1 VETIPAIEEEVFK
14 IQPFEIEPQIELVEE
29 EVRIIKTKIQ
39 VKTTKLKMGIE
50 PLVVIQVVT
59 TKIIIKETYV

>member
-1 VETIPAIEEEVFK
+1 VETIPTIEREVFK
-14 IQPFEIEPQIELVEE
+14 IQPLEIEPQIELVEE

-50 PLVVIQVVT
+50 PLVVIHVVT
-59 TKIIIKETYV
+59 TKIIVKETYV

>member
-1 VETIPAIEEEVFK
+1 METIPAIEEEVFK

>member
-14 IQPFEIEPQIELVEE
+14 IQPLEIEPQIELVEE

>member
-1 VETIPAIEEEVFK
+1 METIPAIEEEVFK
-14 IQPFEIEPQIELVEE
+14 IQPLEIEPQIELVEE